1 MKIICNVDEY
11 EVIFS
16 TCTDTKYGLTPVICP
31 FGQGECEECPGI
43 QAFVEVEMENEIEQ
57 CPTDVQ

>member
-1 MKIICNVDEY
+1 M
-11 EVIFS
+11 IFS